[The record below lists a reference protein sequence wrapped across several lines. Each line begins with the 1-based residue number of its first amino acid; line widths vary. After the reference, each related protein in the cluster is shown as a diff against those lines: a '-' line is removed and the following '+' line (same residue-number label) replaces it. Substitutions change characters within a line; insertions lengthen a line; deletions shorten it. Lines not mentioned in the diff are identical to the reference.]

1 MRRSILFTS
10 IYFVIFSLVSVPL
23 ILNIKINEFSNNIN
37 ELDKEIFILERSKMQ
52 VNLSHN
58 EKFSISSIEKLAKL
72 HSYERLEIHQKV
84 NKLEIP
90 YKLKSEDKGKIAIL
104 GFGK

>member
-23 ILNIKINEFSNNIN
+23 ILNIKINELSNNIN

-58 EKFSISSIEKLAKL
+58 EKFSISNIEKLAKA

-90 YKLKSEDKGKIAIL
+90 YKLKSKDKGKIAIL